1 MDGSVTT
8 RDESL
13 FGPVEKQ
20 LERLPQFVYANLLRF
35 ATD

>member
-13 FGPVEKQ
+13 FGSVEKQ
-20 LERLPQFVYANLLRF
+20 LERLPQFVDANLLPL